1 MSVEDPFLFEG
12 SSRKEG
18 AEDLHRQLQAMALQ
32 RNELRLANRRLNAQ
46 VAAAKIL
53 FTYERVEDALPLL
66 IEALCAVF
74 DWDLGFYWFKTPQ
87 SLQCGFAFPEE
98 SLGSEGIGGL
108 PHPLPE
114 GALITRALH
123 QGEVTW
129 SFDPNDVPEMAGIQA
144 PFTCA
149 FAIPVIGER
158 SHGVLLFLGRSF
170 LEAEAEFLEGLL
182 AVGTSFGRFIDRRL
196 LVAELARTRDNALAA
211 SRSKSQFLANLSHEL
226 RTPLNAVL
234 GFSDLLLQEPMAT
247 PQRHLMGEVKEGGRK
262 LLRMVND
269 LLEFAQLQSRRTQP
283 EPHPFALAAFMD
295 SMEDLARTRASEKNL
310 SFRAEADP
318 HLPRWVCGDDARIR
332 QALLPLLDNALRFTE
347 VGSVILRAKH
357 IAQEGQSVTVAFEVV
372 DSGPGISA
380 TQLPRVMQPFHQADT
395 SDTRHFGGLG
405 LGLSMAQEV
414 AGMLRGR
421 IELSSEVGRGSTATL
436 IIELEIADPP
446 APVKEVPLK
455 LSGRVLVVEDNP
467 INQLVATSLL
477 TALGVS
483 AEVAEHGITALEKMA
498 KNTYDLVLMD
508 CQMPVMDGWEATRRF
523 RAAESGSHLPI
534 VALTASSTEDDMGR
548 CRACGMD
555 DFLAKPIDL
564 QVLAQMLKRHLKP
577 ASDQR
582 QD

>member
-1 MSVEDPFLFEG
+1 MSAEGPPPFEDP
-12 SSRKEG
+12 SAKDG
-18 AEDLHRQLQAMALQ
+18 AEDLHHQLQALAFQ

-74 DWDLGFYWFKTPQ
+74 DWDLGLYWFKSPRG
-87 SLQCGFAFPEE
+87 LHCGFAFPEE
-98 SLGSEGIGGL
+98 ALGAEGMGVL
-108 PHPLPE
+108 PTPLPVD
-114 GALITRALH
+114 ALVGRAIAA
-123 QGEVTW
+123 GEVMW
-129 SFDPNDVPEMAGIQA
+129 SFEPSEVPEVAGISA
-144 PFTCA
+144 PFSCA

-170 LEAEAEFLEGLL
+170 LEAEAEFLDGLL

-196 LVAELARTRDNALAA
+196 LMAELARTRDAALAA

-234 GFSDLLLQEPMAT
+234 GFSDLLLQDPMPPT
-247 PQRHLMGEVKEGGRK
+247 QRHLMGEVREGGRK

-269 LLEFAQLQSRRTQP
+269 LLEFAQLQSRRAHP

-295 SMEDLARTRASEKNL
+295 SMEDLGRSRAADKNL

-318 HLPRWVCGDDARIR
+318 HLPRWVSGDDGRIR

-347 VGSVILRAKH
+347 QGSVVLRAKH

-372 DSGPGISA
+372 DSGPGIPA
-380 TQLPRVMQPFHQADT
+380 AQLPRVMQPFHQADT

-405 LGLSMAQEV
+405 LGLSVAQEV
-414 AGMLRGR
+414 ASMLRGR
-421 IELSSEVGRGSTATL
+421 IELTSEEGRGSTATL
-436 IIELEIADPP
+436 IVELEVAEPP
-446 APVKEVPLK
+446 TPPKETPSK

-477 TALGVS
+477 AALGLTS
-483 AEVAEHGITALEKMA
+483 EVAEHGAVALEKLA
-498 KNTYDLVLMD
+498 RGSFDLVLMD
-508 CQMPVMDGWEATRRF
+508 CQMPVMDGWETTKRF
-523 RAAESGSHLPI
+523 RASETSGHMPI

-548 CRACGMD
+548 CNDSGMD

-564 QVLAQMLKRHLKP
+564 QVLAQMLHKYLGAGH
-577 ASDQR
+577 
-582 QD
+582 